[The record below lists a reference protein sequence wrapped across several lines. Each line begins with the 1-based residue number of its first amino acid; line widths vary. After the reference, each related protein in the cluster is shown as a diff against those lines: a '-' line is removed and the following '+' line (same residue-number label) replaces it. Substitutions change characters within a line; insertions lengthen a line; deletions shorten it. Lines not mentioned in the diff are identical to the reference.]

1 MEWLYDG
8 DVSFLGSGYIRW
20 RLLSFCT
27 KTKHLRTKGRSDR
40 TTFFQIFLFFFFQ
53 EKQEKQ
59 EKQETFPKFGNLT
72 EGKIFGTLR
81 IPIVGK
87 KNGKYGHTKQ
97 YARKNKSRNKFRRE
111 VLR

>member
-1 MEWLYDG
+1 MVRGHEATWLGCHNVDLY
-8 DVSFLGSGYIRW
+8 LW
-20 RLLSFCT
+20 
-27 KTKHLRTKGRSDR
+27 GRSYR
-40 TTFFQIFLFFFFQ
+40 PTFFQFFLFFFFQ